1 MSKVLPAPYAD
12 VPPRRAVAV
21 RYGGLVAVLLVLAA
35 AVAWWLVPTL
45 PVQQP
50 ARTIQLTIGDERNLN
65 HQGEGEHLYNVLGW
79 GERETSGTRTARRAG
94 ARASFVVPLAMRTGA
109 PVQLTVETCG
119 CGISDGTTL
128 TVNDSLLALPMDDA
142 WRVNRVL
149 LPQRATLHGD
159 DLYLAWQS
167 TGTLGPQVSR
177 VTVQG
182 TAPPLLLPTLLVA
195 FGTAGGVALLAW
207 RRRAVV
213 GWLLPVGVLLG
224 AVTGYWLYPL
234 HMLPWLA
241 LLLLGAA
248 AAVAI
253 ALLEAQPWR
262 QVVLWGMVLWVLAVP
277 ALLGTWLL
285 DDAFIS
291 FRYARN
297 LVDGYG
303 LTFNPGG
310 ERVEG
315 YTNFLWV
322 LLVAAAL
329 ALGAEPVVTTQVA
342 TTGIAVATV
351 LLLYAISRDW
361 WRGSAW
367 ALLPPVLLAL
377 NPAYLLYSTR
387 GSGMET
393 ALVALLTLLA
403 LWLLGRAAQ
412 RATLAAGAAA
422 GLACALL
429 VMARPDGALV
439 PFAGGVLLLWYGLRA
454 TSAAARRASLYAL
467 AGLVGGFVLLYAP
480 YFAWRYSY
488 YGYLLPNTFYAKT
501 GATGDQ
507 VWRGVRYAAG
517 FFAAPPQLG
526 VLLLAAVGVSTL
538 WQRPRSTAP
547 GVPLALLGLFVALTL
562 LYVVAV
568 GGDHFPQG
576 RFFIS
581 ALPVLAV
588 LAAVGTQRLAAVGD
602 PVPGGVARR
611 VATGLVL
618 GVWLIAMLLYLPTT
632 DSRTVDNN
640 PIWREH
646 KVALKNME
654 YGYWLRANTPPDAVI
669 ATGIAGA
676 LPYYAERYVIDTLGL
691 NDTHIAH
698 LPVATMG
705 QGIAGAEKTDLD
717 YVLDQQPDYLP
728 LATTGDFLQYDRFTR
743 EYVPLDVPGPRG
755 GTLTFYVPRSAA
767 PPALPESP

>member
-1 MSKVLPAPYAD
+1 MSKVLPVPYAD
-12 VPPRRAVAV
+12 VPARRGVAA
-21 RYGGLVAVLLVLAA
+21 RLVAVGAAVLLLVV
-35 AVAWWLVPTL
+35 VAWWLVPAL

-50 ARTIQLTIGDERNLN
+50 ARTIALTIGDERNLN
-65 HQGEGEHLYNVLGW
+65 HQGEGEHLYNVVGW

-119 CGISDGTTL
+119 CGINAATTL
-128 TVNDSLLALPMDDA
+128 TVNDSPLALPMDDA

-149 LPQRATLHGD
+149 VPQRAMWHGD

-182 TAPPLLLPTLLVA
+182 TAPLLLVPTLLGAGVA
-195 FGTAGGVALLAW
+195 AGGVVLLAW
-207 RRRAVV
+207 RRRTAH
-213 GWLLPVGVLLG
+213 GWLLPVGVLL
-224 AVTGYWLYPL
+224 AALAGYWLYPL

-248 AAVAI
+248 AAVVI
-253 ALLEAQPWR
+253 AFLEARAWR
-262 QVVLWGMVLWVLAVP
+262 QVALWGMVVWVLAVP
-277 ALLGTWLL
+277 ALLGTWIL

-297 LVDGYG
+297 LVEGYG

-310 ERVEG
+310 ELVEG

-329 ALGAEPVVTTQVA
+329 ARDAEPVVATQVA

-351 LLLYAISRDW
+351 LLLYGVSRDW

-367 ALLPPVLLAL
+367 ALLPPLLLAL

-403 LWLLGRAAQ
+403 LWRLGRALQHATP
-412 RATLAAGAAA
+412 AAGTLAGVV
-422 GLACALL
+422 CALL

-439 PFAGGVLLLWYGLRA
+439 PLAGGLLLLWAVLRA
-454 TSAAARRASLYAL
+454 TSPAVRRASLYAL

-480 YFAWRYSY
+480 YFGWRYSY

-517 FFAAPPQLG
+517 FFATPTQLG
-526 VLLLAAVGVSTL
+526 MLLLAAASLPTL
-538 WQRPRSTAP
+538 WQRPRSTTQ
-547 GVPLALLGLFVALTL
+547 GVPLALLWLFVALTL

-581 ALPVLAV
+581 GLPVLAV
-588 LAAVGTQRLAAVGD
+588 LAAVGTQRLAAWADLVL
-602 PVPGGVARR
+602 GGQVAR
-611 VATGLVL
+611 VATGLL
-618 GVWLIAMLLYLPTT
+618 LAAWGVTTLLYLPTT
-632 DSRTVDNN
+632 DSRTVANN
-640 PIWREH
+640 PIWREN

-676 LPYYAERYVIDTLGL
+676 LPYYADRFVIDTLGL

-743 EYVPLDVPGPRG
+743 AYVPLDVPGPRG
-755 GTLTFYVPRSAA
+755 GTLTFYVPRSAV
-767 PPALPESP
+767 PPAQPESR